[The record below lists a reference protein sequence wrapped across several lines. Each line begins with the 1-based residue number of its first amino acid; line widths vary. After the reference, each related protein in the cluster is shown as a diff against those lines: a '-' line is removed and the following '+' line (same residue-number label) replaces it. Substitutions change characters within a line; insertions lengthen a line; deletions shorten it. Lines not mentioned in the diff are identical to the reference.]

1 MKILVKGNKK
11 GKPNK
16 EQMRQI
22 FKNRYIDLN
31 PNISV
36 ISLNVNRLFKKKQ
49 TRLKIKATPPKLLKR
64 DTCWIKE
71 PKNNS

>member
-1 MKILVKGNKK
+1 MKILVKENKK

-36 ISLNVNRLFKKKQ
+36 ISLN
-49 TRLKIKATPPKLLKR
+49 LKCKFH
-64 DTCWIKE
+64 
-71 PKNNS
+71 

>member
-1 MKILVKGNKK
+1 MKILVKENKK

-22 FKNRYIDLN
+22 LKNRYIDLN

-36 ISLNVNRLFKKKQ
+36 ISLNVNRQFKKK
-49 TRLKIKATPPKLLKR
+49 KS
-64 DTCWIKE
+64 D
-71 PKNNS
+71 